1 MKNLKR
7 VSVLVIALIAMAPA
21 AWSQT
26 AKEVLTKVFENV
38 EKNYKL
44 ADIYKHYDARLI
56 RTEDDSLV
64 KAFNQDLIINYPK
77 KITKNPDIVWY
88 SNKGFP
94 KKDFRLKKLSIDV
107 VRNWYSRFIKDPEH
121 FFSDKDSMTLSDE
134 GNQYV
139 INWISRHKKNDYHS
153 VLYINKSDFAIV
165 AVEGKACYHA
175 KKDKTPNALRWV
187 VIKPLARSIY
197 HSYGKKNGKYELL
210 SYRDSGETLWS
221 NCFIG
226 KKIISE
232 NCTVD
237 FSGYCD
243 NPEGK
248 KNKQESM
255 SREEAS
261 ALAAEIGK

>member
-21 AWSQT
+21 TWSQT

-44 ADIYKHYDARLI
+44 ADIYKRYDARLI

-107 VRNWYSRFIKDPEH
+107 VRNWYSRFIKDPER

-134 GNQYV
+134 GDQYV

-248 KNKQESM
+248 KNKKESM

>member
-1 MKNLKR
+1 MRNLKK
-7 VSVLVIALIAMAPA
+7 VSVIAVALLAMLPS

-38 EKNYKL
+38 EKNYNL
-44 ADIYKHYDARLI
+44 TDIYKRYDARLI
-56 RTEDDSLV
+56 RTKDDSLV

-88 SNKGFP
+88 ANKGFP
-94 KKDFRLKKLSIDV
+94 RKDFRFKELSVDV
-107 VRNWYSRFIKDPEH
+107 VRNWYSRFIKNPER
-121 FFSDKDSMTLSDE
+121 FFSAKDSMTLSDE
-134 GNQYV
+134 GDQYV

-187 VIKPLARSIY
+187 VVKPLAYSTY

-210 SYRDSGETLWS
+210 SYRDSNEVLWN
-221 NCFIG
+221 NCFTG
-226 KKIISE
+226 KEIISE
-232 NCTVD
+232 SCTVD
-237 FSGYCD
+237 FSDYSS
-243 NPEGK
+243 NPNNEK
-248 KNKQESM
+248 SNKETM
-255 SREEAS
+255 SSEQAFEVFN
-261 ALAAEIGK
+261 EMNK